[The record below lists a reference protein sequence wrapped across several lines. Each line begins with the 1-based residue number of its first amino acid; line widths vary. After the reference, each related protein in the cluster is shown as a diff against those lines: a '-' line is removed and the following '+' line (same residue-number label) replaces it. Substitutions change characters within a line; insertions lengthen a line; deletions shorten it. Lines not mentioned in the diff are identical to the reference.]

1 MAKTFL
7 ISTVAAGTVTLN
19 DLGARAFTHPVVSLD
34 LALEYSLEEIR
45 ESTDLRAA
53 IQAGDLTAVFDSESI
68 TTAILFD
75 KFVVDFN
82 NVMVEDHET
91 RIGTLEGDSH
101 VQNTDTKLAE
111 GTADEVTANELRL
124 FVDSKGGPNGLATLD
139 GTGKVPTS
147 QLPTKMMEFEGNWDA
162 STNTPT
168 LANTDTLKQGTVYKN
183 IADGTVNFGAGNIS
197 FKSGDWV
204 FNNGTIWD
212 KSDNTDAVTSVNT
225 QVGAVV
231 LDAGDLNYTQADPT
245 DWTVADGSTIE
256 ATLDEVGSRLYT
268 LETAPP
274 VIKKSFTYSAGENG
288 SLNGSR
294 DLRRTNTIPTN
305 ISPFVVPIAS
315 TVWGISIAS
324 KQGVNKSYQVQV
336 LVNGSAVITKT
347 VTTTDKLFTNTE
359 TQALVAG
366 DEVRIRFVK
375 TTDNIDDLG
384 VELYCVES

>member
-7 ISTVAAGTVTLN
+7 ISTTGAGTVTLN

-45 ESTDLRAA
+45 ESVDLRAA
-53 IQAGDLTAVFDSESI
+53 IQAGDLTAVFDGESI
-68 TTAILFD
+68 TTDVLFD

-91 RIGTLEGDSH
+91 RITSVEADVLALQNGGRRFKKALAYVDNTATPPTEVLGDRYILDDTGVSNAAWDGAPALALVEFDGSVWVVITTLEGDA
-101 VQNTDTKLAE
+101 VYVDAE
-111 GTADEVTANELRL
+111 NKDRVLVDDGSPYWELRNGLLEQTADQ
-124 FVDSKGGPNGLATLD
+124 
-139 GTGKVPTS
+139 VPY
-147 QLPTKMMEFEGNWDA
+147 
-162 STNTPT
+162 TPT
-168 LANTDTLKQGTVYKN
+168 TP
-183 IADGTVNFGAGNIS
+183 ADWDVTPTEVEGA
-197 FKSGDWV
+197 
-204 FNNGTIWD
+204 
-212 KSDNTDAVTSVNT
+212 
-225 QVGAVV
+225 
-231 LDAGDLNYTQADPT
+231 
-245 DWTVADGSTIE
+245 
-256 ATLDEVGSRLYT
+256 LDELAGRVED
-268 LETAPP
+268 LENAPP
-274 VIKKSFTYSAGENG
+274 TIKKAFTYSAGDNG

-347 VTTTDKLFTNTE
+347 ITTTDKLFSNTE

-366 DEVRIRFVK
+366 DEIRIRFVK

-384 VELYCVES
+384 VELYCIQS